1 MTGQG
6 LLQLALYVVVLVAL
20 VKPLGAFMAAV
31 FQGER
36 TFMSPLLGPVERL
49 IYRVAGVDPAHESDW
64 KRYLLGALLVNLLGF
79 IAVFA
84 LQRLQGVLPLNP
96 QGLAAVSPDS
106 SFNTAVSF
114 ATNTNWQGYAGEAT
128 MSYLTQMLGLAVQ
141 NFLSA
146 ATGIAVLVAL
156 IRGFVR
162 REAGQIG
169 NFWVD
174 FTRSTLY
181 VLLPLSFILAVV
193 LATQGV
199 VQSFSP
205 YAQATL
211 VEPVVM
217 QDQTVTEQTLPL
229 GPAASQVAIKQLG
242 TNGGGFFN
250 VNSAHPFE
258 NPTPLSNF
266 LEVLAILLIPAALC
280 YTFGS
285 MVNDKRQ
292 GWALLAAMLVIF
304 VPLLVGAF
312 AAEQAGNPRFDAL
325 GVDQA
330 PSAMQPGGNM
340 EGKETRFGIANSALW
355 ATATTAASNGSVNS
369 MHDSFTPLGG
379 LVPMWLMQLGEVVFG
394 GVGSGLYGML
404 MFAIIAVFIAGTD
417 GRAHARIPRQED
429 RGLRGQDGGDRAA
442 GAVPGGP
449 ARHRRGGHGAGGHRE
464 CRQSRRARVLGDPV
478 CVFVRRQQQR
488 QRLRGSLGQHALLQF
503 RARHRDVGVAL
514 LADDSGPGH
523 RRQPRRQAC
532 DCRHGG
538 HLAHAHAAFRHLA
551 GDHGAAGRRTH
562 LPAGAR
568 ARADRGTPPAS
579 WEPLR

>member
-20 VKPLGAFMAAV
+20 VKPLGAYMAAV
-31 FQGER
+31 FRGER
-36 TFMSPLLGPVERL
+36 TFLSPLLGPVERL
-49 IYRVAGVDPAHESDW
+49 IYRISGVDPAHESNW
-64 KRYLLGALLVNLLGF
+64 TRYAFDALLVNLLGF
-79 IAVFA
+79 IAVYA

-96 QGLAAVSPDS
+96 QGLGAISPDS

-114 ATNTNWQGYAGEAT
+114 ATNTNWQGYVGEAT

-146 ATGIAVLVAL
+146 ATGIAVLLAL
-156 IRGFVR
+156 VRGFVR
-162 REAGQIG
+162 RESGQIG

-181 VLLPLSFILAVV
+181 VLLPLSFLLAVV
-193 LATQGV
+193 LAAQGV
-199 VQSFSP
+199 VQSFAP

-211 VEPVVM
+211 VDPVVM
-217 QDQTVTEQTLPL
+217 QDQVVTEQTLPL

-266 LEVLAILLIPAALC
+266 LEMLAILLIPAALC

-285 MVNDKRQ
+285 MVNDQRQ

-304 VPLLVGAF
+304 LPLLVGTF

-330 PSAMQPGGNM
+330 ASAMQPGGNM

-355 ATATTAASNGSVNS
+355 ATATTAAANGSVNA

-404 MFAIIAVFIAGTD
+404 MFAVIAVFIAGLMV
-417 GRAHARIPRQED
+417 GRTPEYLGKKIEAYEVKMAAIVLLVPCLAVLLGTAVAVMVPAATASVANPGVHGFSEILYAFSSAGNNNGSAFAGLSANTPFYNFALGIAMWVSRYWLMIP
-429 RGLRGQDGGDRAA
+429 
-442 GAVPGGP
+442 
-449 ARHRRGGHGAGGHRE
+449 
-464 CRQSRRARVLGDPV
+464 VLAIA
-478 CVFVRRQQQR
+478 
-488 QRLRGSLGQHALLQF
+488 GSLAAKRATAITAGTLPTHTPLFVSLLVITVLLVGALTF
-503 RARHRDVGVAL
+503 
-514 LADDSGPGH
+514 
-523 RRQPRRQAC
+523 
-532 DCRHGG
+532 
-538 HLAHAHAAFRHLA
+538 
-551 GDHGAAGRRTH
+551 
-562 LPAGAR
+562 LPALALGPIVEHLQLH
-568 ARADRGTPPAS
+568 GS
-579 WEPLR
+579 H